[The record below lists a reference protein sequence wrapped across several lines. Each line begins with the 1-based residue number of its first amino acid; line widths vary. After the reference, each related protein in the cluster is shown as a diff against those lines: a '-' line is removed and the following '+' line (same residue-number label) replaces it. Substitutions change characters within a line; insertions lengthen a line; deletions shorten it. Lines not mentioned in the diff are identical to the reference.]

1 VILDVFSRYV
11 VGWMVA
17 HRESATLAKRL
28 IAETCERQ
36 KIGRGELT
44 LHADWGSSMK
54 SKAVA
59 LLLSDLGV
67 TKTPSRP
74 HVSDDNPYSETN
86 FKTLK
91 YRPEFPERFGS
102 IEDARGISADLLWWY
117 NHEHH
122 HVGLGLLTPF
132 DVHYGLAEE
141 VRNVAA
147 ASGPTALARVFDET
161 GLELEDV
168 HAGE

>member
-1 VILDVFSRYV
+1 MILDVFSRYV

-44 LHADWGSSMK
+44 LHADRGSSMK

-74 HVSDDNPYSETN
+74 HVSDDNPYLETN

-91 YRPEFPERFGS
+91 YRPEFPERFGLCDVPARSCTPTLLYKSSPSMVAVASSPRLPRSLS
-102 IEDARGISADLLWWY
+102 IR
-117 NHEHH
+117 
-122 HVGLGLLTPF
+122 
-132 DVHYGLAEE
+132 
-141 VRNVAA
+141 
-147 ASGPTALARVFDET
+147 PTTRKD
-161 GLELEDV
+161 G
-168 HAGE
+168 